1 MPVFLNKKSD
11 KSPIH
16 IGFYNLI
23 IKVLYQKKN
32 SNSRGDINMRFSTY
46 LNNKKCMEW
55 QLNAQQGILFSL
67 LYDCSNWAKE
77 VIVDGQTYYFVSR
90 NLVINELPMF
100 FEKPDTV
107 YREFK
112 KLFEKGLIKYKK
124 NEKMDLIRI
133 TEKGKEWNFSNFE
146 NNSEKNP
153 SSEENSEKNPRKL
166 GKKSEN
172 NSEKNP
178 TYNNTININNTR
190 LILNNN
196 IIYLFKSS
204 EFKEKFDYFVQ
215 QRKLERKKEG
225 NDLGILEIDL
235 YQKRLYELSK
245 GNEKEALKILEK
257 AIMRNW
263 KDFYIEEGKNGNS
276 NNTKYGRKQEDRHS
290 KKPDYT
296 KGFDD
301 WN

>member
-1 MPVFLNKKSD
+1 MEKPNFYGIMPADVRYDKNLKPMEKILYTEITALTNSKGYCFATNSYFAELYEVHKNTVGTWISNLEKQGYIKTVLIYKKGT
-11 KSPIH
+11 KEIMERR
-16 IGFYNLI
+16 IYIN
-23 IKVLYQKKN
+23 QKN
-32 SNSRGDINMRFSTY
+32 ITP
-46 LNNKKCMEW
+46 
-55 QLNAQQGILFSL
+55 
-67 LYDCSNWAKE
+67 
-77 VIVDGQTYYFVSR
+77 
-90 NLVINELPMF
+90 INEKV
-100 FEKPDTV
+100 ED
-107 YREFK
+107 
-112 KLFEKGLIKYKK
+112 
-124 NEKMDLIRI
+124 
-133 TEKGKEWNFSNFE
+133 
-146 NNSEKNP
+146 
-153 SSEENSEKNPRKL
+153 
-166 GKKSEN
+166 
-172 NSEKNP
+172 
-178 TYNNTININNTR
+178 NNTR

-215 QRKLERKKEG
+215 QRKLERKNEG

-276 NNTKYGRKQEDRHS
+276 NNTRYSRKQEDRHS

>member
-1 MPVFLNKKSD
+1 
-11 KSPIH
+11 
-16 IGFYNLI
+16 
-23 IKVLYQKKN
+23 
-32 SNSRGDINMRFSTY
+32 MRFITTI
-46 LNNKKCMEW
+46 NNKKCLEW
-55 QLNAQQGILFSL
+55 EISGTQGALMAL
-67 LYDCSNWAKE
+67 LYEANAWAKE
-77 VIVDGQTYYFVSR
+77 IIIDNKVYYFVSK
-90 NLVINELPMF
+90 NLILRELPLYY
-100 FEKPDTV
+100 EKVDTV
-107 YREFK
+107 YRHLKVLAQKGIIEYIKQDK
-112 KLFEKGLIKYKK
+112 K
-124 NEKMDLIRI
+124 DLIRL
-133 TEKGKEWNFSNFE
+133 TEKGKTWNYKKTEKEVE
-146 NNSEKNP
+146 NSDFNPNKNINSDTNPNELGFQSEK
-153 SSEENSEKNPRKL
+153 EAKNSDF
-166 GKKSEN
+166 
-172 NSEKNP
+172 NP
-178 TYNNTININNTR
+178 TNKDTNIQKD
-190 LILNNN
+190 INNN

-245 GNEKEALKILEK
+245 GDEKEALKILEK

>member
-1 MPVFLNKKSD
+1 
-11 KSPIH
+11 
-16 IGFYNLI
+16 
-23 IKVLYQKKN
+23 
-32 SNSRGDINMRFSTY
+32 MRFITTI
-46 LNNKKCMEW
+46 NNKKCLEW
-55 QLNAQQGILFSL
+55 EISGTQGALMAL
-67 LYDCSNWAKE
+67 LYEANAWAKE
-77 VIVDGQTYYFVSR
+77 IIIDNKVYYFVSK
-90 NLVINELPMF
+90 NLILRELPLYY
-100 FEKPDTV
+100 EKVDTV
-107 YREFK
+107 YRHLKVLAQKGIIEYIKQDK
-112 KLFEKGLIKYKK
+112 K
-124 NEKMDLIRI
+124 DLIRL
-133 TEKGKEWNFSNFE
+133 TEKGKTWNYQKTEKEVE
-146 NNSEKNP
+146 NSDFNPNKNINSDTNPNELGFQSEKEAKNSDFNP
-153 SSEENSEKNPRKL
+153 NKNINSDTNPNELGFQSEKEAK
-166 GKKSEN
+166 
-172 NSEKNP
+172 NSDFNP
-178 TYNNTININNTR
+178 TNKDTNIQKD
-190 LILNNN
+190 INNN

-245 GNEKEALKILEK
+245 GDEKEALKILEK

>member
-1 MPVFLNKKSD
+1 MRLTEKYIREKENPHIRIHKIFYTNPKYKKLKSWDRELYAICRD
-11 KSPIH
+11 KWS
-16 IGFYNLI
+16 LS
-23 IKVLYQKKN
+23 L
-32 SNSRGDINMRFSTY
+32 R
-46 LNNKKCMEW
+46 NN
-55 QLNAQQGILFSL
+55 
-67 LYDCSNWAKE
+67 Y
-77 VIVDGQTYYFVSR
+77 
-90 NLVINELPMF
+90 INEKGEIF
-100 FEKPDTV
+100 FFANQEELAKYIGISRKTV
-107 YREFK
+107 IESFK
-112 KLFEKGLIKYKK
+112 KLIQLELLEKEIVKTKGGTANRYYLC
-124 NEKMDLIRI
+124 EVPELV
-133 TEKGKEWNFSNFE
+133 TESYISLNHVTESDIPCNSKLQPHVTESDT
-146 NNSEKNP
+146 NN
-153 SSEENSEKNPRKL
+153 
-166 GKKSEN
+166 N
-172 NSEKNP
+172 N
-178 TYNNTININNTR
+178 II
-190 LILNNN
+190 ILNNN

-215 QRKLERKKEG
+215 QRKLERKNEG

-276 NNTKYGRKQEDRHS
+276 NNTKYSRKQEDRHS

>member
-1 MPVFLNKKSD
+1 
-11 KSPIH
+11 
-16 IGFYNLI
+16 
-23 IKVLYQKKN
+23 
-32 SNSRGDINMRFSTY
+32 MRFSTY

-153 SSEENSEKNPRKL
+153 SFEENSEKNPNKL

-178 TYNNTININNTR
+178 TYKKDNIYYKDTNNKY
-190 LILNNN
+190 
-196 IIYLFKSS
+196 IYRSKEFIEAFESYKKMRKSIKKPMTENS
-204 EFKEKFDYFVQ
+204 VKRMLK
-215 QRKLERKKEG
+215 KLEKIGNEETAIKMLNQAEDKCWLDVYEVKEG
-225 NDLGILEIDL
+225 N
-235 YQKRLYELSK
+235 
-245 GNEKEALKILEK
+245 
-257 AIMRNW
+257 
-263 KDFYIEEGKNGNS
+263 NGNNFNARYS
-276 NNTKYGRKQEDRHS
+276 KKQENKHS

>member
-1 MPVFLNKKSD
+1 
-11 KSPIH
+11 
-16 IGFYNLI
+16 
-23 IKVLYQKKN
+23 
-32 SNSRGDINMRFSTY
+32 MRFITTI
-46 LNNKKCMEW
+46 NNKKCLEW
-55 QLNAQQGILFSL
+55 EISGTQGALMAL
-67 LYDCSNWAKE
+67 LYEANAWAKE
-77 VIVDGQTYYFVSR
+77 IIIDNKVYYFVSK
-90 NLVINELPMF
+90 NLILRELPLYY
-100 FEKPDTV
+100 EKVDTV
-107 YREFK
+107 YRHLKVLAQKGIIEYIKQDK
-112 KLFEKGLIKYKK
+112 K
-124 NEKMDLIRI
+124 DLIRL
-133 TEKGKEWNFSNFE
+133 TEKGKTWNYQKTEKEVE
-146 NNSEKNP
+146 NSDFNPNKNINSDTNPNELGFQSEK
-153 SSEENSEKNPRKL
+153 EAKNSDF
-166 GKKSEN
+166 
-172 NSEKNP
+172 NP
-178 TYNNTININNTR
+178 TNKDTNIQKD
-190 LILNNN
+190 INNN

-245 GNEKEALKILEK
+245 GDEKEALKILEK

>member
-1 MPVFLNKKSD
+1 
-11 KSPIH
+11 
-16 IGFYNLI
+16 
-23 IKVLYQKKN
+23 
-32 SNSRGDINMRFSTY
+32 MRFSTY

-153 SSEENSEKNPRKL
+153 SFEENSEKIPNKL

-178 TYNNTININNTR
+178 TYNNTITINNTR

-225 NDLGILEIDL
+225 KDLGILEIDL

-245 GNEKEALKILEK
+245 GVEKEALKILEK

-263 KDFYIEEGKNGNS
+263 KDFYIEEGNNGN
-276 NNTKYGRKQEDRHS
+276 NFNTRYSRKKEDKHS

>member
-1 MPVFLNKKSD
+1 MEKPNFYGIMPADV
-11 KSPIH
+11 
-16 IGFYNLI
+16 
-23 IKVLYQKKN
+23 
-32 SNSRGDINMRFSTY
+32 R
-46 LNNKKCMEW
+46 
-55 QLNAQQGILFSL
+55 
-67 LYDCSNWAKE
+67 YD
-77 VIVDGQTYYFVSR
+77 R
-90 NLVINELPMF
+90 NLKPMEKILYTEITALTNSKGYCFATNSYFAELYEVHKNTVGTWISNLEKQGYIKTVLIYKKGTKEIMERRIYINQKNVIPINE
-100 FEKPDTV
+100 KIDTP
-107 YREFK
+107 
-112 KLFEKGLIKYKK
+112 I
-124 NEKMDLIRI
+124 NEKVDTYQRKACDPIN
-133 TEKGKEWNFSNFE
+133 EKVED
-146 NNSEKNP
+146 
-153 SSEENSEKNPRKL
+153 
-166 GKKSEN
+166 
-172 NSEKNP
+172 
-178 TYNNTININNTR
+178 NNTR

-215 QRKLERKKEG
+215 ERKKEG
-225 NDLGILEIDL
+225 KDLGILEIDL

-245 GNEKEALKILEK
+245 GDEKEALKILEK